1 MRASRLAV
9 AVLLLAALAGG
20 CSDSPNGSPGDDP
33 ANTGT
38 SSPSVAPSSVT
49 PSPSVAPSSVTPSPT
64 TPSAGH
70 GSGTELPYPSGAP
83 KTPSDPYPTTAGGS
97 R

>member
-9 AVLLLAALAGG
+9 AVLLLAGLAGG
-20 CSDSPNGSPGDDP
+20 CTESPNGSPGDDP

-38 SSPSVAPSSVT
+38 PSPSVSSSVT
-49 PSPSVAPSSVTPSPT
+49 PSPSMSSSVTPSPAT
-64 TPSAGH
+64 SSAGH